1 MSSVFLAVALI
12 LGLGLP
18 LSSQPFAARISAIR
32 EVGAALSFEIPSLRM
47 KPSLLTAAPGTR
59 LYVVTVAVGEEGI
72 ETEARRFV
80 LVTSSG
86 SRQPIG
92 AGPSAE
98 QIIPFDRIPDN
109 QEVGVVLPSD
119 TILALTRRSARV
131 VLEVAAREKVSF
143 LYQLPAA
150 ASVRA
155 LRLPDG
161 RELTITP

>member
-1 MSSVFLAVALI
+1 MI

-18 LSSQPFAARISAIR
+18 RPSQSLAAQVSAIR
-32 EVGAALSFEIPSLRM
+32 EVGGALPFEIPSLRM
-47 KPSLLTAAPGTR
+47 PPSLLSAAPGTR

-72 ETEARRFV
+72 ESEARRFV

-86 SRQPIG
+86 SREPIG

-119 TILALTRRSARV
+119 TILALTRRSASV
-131 VLEVAAREKVSF
+131 MLEVAPREQVSL

-155 LRLPDG
+155 LRMPDG
-161 RELTITP
+161 RELAITP